1 MSLVCKV
8 KMFIDLEERGGG
20 RVGGGDN
27 GEQGGK
33 GRRRGQRR
41 RRQRLVCEWLHLPF
55 ELG

>member
-8 KMFIDLEERGGG
+8 KMFIDLEERGG
-20 RVGGGDN
+20 RLGGGDN